1 LLELKHENDSLKL
14 APTTPDDV
22 ECLECDA
29 WFNEIKLLNEKNA
42 STLAKLDALRTDY
55 DELKAR
61 PTLLRAC
68 KSCPTMHALQ
78 GFVSKSTPKKC
89 CNRPKNGS
97 NSTFATILFW
107 LKVVALVT
115 VAIA

>member
-1 LLELKHENDSLKL
+1 VVEGFKLHQMNVKSAFLNGVLEEEVYVRQPPGFES
-14 APTTPDDV
+14 
-22 ECLECDA
+22 
-29 WFNEIKLLNEKNA
+29 EKFPHRVY
-42 STLAKLDALRTDY
+42 T
-55 DELKAR
+55 
-61 PTLLRAC
+61 
-68 KSCPTMHALQ
+68 LQ

-97 NSTFATILFW
+97 NSTFATFFFW

>member
-1 LLELKHENDSLKL
+1 VSLSYL
-14 APTTPDDV
+14 VAPLVIDVCDV
-22 ECLECDA
+22 EA
-29 WFNEIKLLNEKNA
+29 WSGVGSSNGSVGPPLFPYGCTPYFISSNGTFFL
-42 STLAKLDALRTDY
+42 S
-55 DELKAR
+55 
-61 PTLLRAC
+61 
-68 KSCPTMHALQ
+68 SALQ

-89 CNRPKNGS
+89 CNRPKNGC